1 MSNSLLFF
9 LILGVKA
16 VGPPGQGVGF
26 IGLLR
31 RASGQGVSVGFFLLG
46 TTTVIREDFADI
58 ENLVS
63 ICLFSLISVSDF
75 ARVLRS
81 LTVGALDTF

>member
-1 MSNSLLFF
+1 M
-9 LILGVKA
+9 
-16 VGPPGQGVGF
+16 
-26 IGLLR
+26 
-31 RASGQGVSVGFFLLG
+31 GFFLLG
-46 TTTVIREDFADI
+46 TTTVIREDIADI